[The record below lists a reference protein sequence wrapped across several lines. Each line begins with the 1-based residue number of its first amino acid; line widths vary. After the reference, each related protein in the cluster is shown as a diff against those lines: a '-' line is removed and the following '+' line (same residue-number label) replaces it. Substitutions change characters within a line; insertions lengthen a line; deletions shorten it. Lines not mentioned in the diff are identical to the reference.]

1 MEKCTYSLRVEQ
13 EEVRRIRD
21 ALLPLGYWVYGVGK
35 PVMGGSHIEIRA
47 RIPDD
52 EADRE
57 RLEKLR
63 QLDDLS
69 LQQTV

>member
-13 EEVRRIRD
+13 EEVQRIRD

-35 PVMGGSHIEIRA
+35 PAMGKSHIEIHA

-63 QLDDLS
+63 QLDDLL
-69 LQQTV
+69 LQQMV